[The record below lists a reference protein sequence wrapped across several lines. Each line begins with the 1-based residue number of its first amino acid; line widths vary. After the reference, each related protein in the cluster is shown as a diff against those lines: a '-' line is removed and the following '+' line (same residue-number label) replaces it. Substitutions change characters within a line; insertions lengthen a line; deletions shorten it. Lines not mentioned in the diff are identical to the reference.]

1 MNQLMQRLPT
11 ELKNKIFFYA
21 AVHPTSV
28 IFNNYKQNITSNI
41 NTDRSYDFDYYMR
54 IPNTTPIPYSYYR
67 DITYNLFYSSRKQAQ
82 IGANRRKQEKM
93 KTCKKKRI
101 SHFCVQ

>member
-67 DITYNLFYSSRKQAQ
+67 DITYNIFNSAQ
-82 IGANRRKQEKM
+82 LQEKM
-93 KTCKKKRI
+93 KKCKKKRI
-101 SHFCVQ
+101 SHFYVQ